1 MSAVR
6 VLERV
11 TRPAPFGFR
20 FVDVATGSSVLDGLE
35 VTVTS
40 TRNPARRAM
49 LTVNG
54 KGVWYAPR
62 FPGLADHVLAS
73 TTDWS
78 TLAQPC
84 RVTVADRLG
93 RFLPLDVEIALPV
106 RGIVDWPGWTALP
119 QAPLAPLTRTDDAS
133 PPVVMRDALPLF
145 SAAGRIAPG
154 PLADVRCQLIRDD
167 TNAPAA
173 WALLT
178 ASHGGVVRAIGQADA
193 QGRVVLFF
201 AYPDRPRP
209 SLATS
214 PPAITDFRWVIEL
227 AAYWGALDP
236 AKTPDFAA
244 LMAQLTHP
252 RTLFEST
259 VPPRSPLPSQLLSF
273 GRSLVVRTA
282 ETPGGP
288 SSDLVMAAS

>member
-20 FVDVATGSSVLDGLE
+20 FLDVATGSPVPDGLD

-40 TRNPARRAM
+40 TRNTARRAA

-54 KGVWYAPR
+54 KSVWYAHR
-62 FPGLADHVLAS
+62 FPGFADHVL
-73 TTDWS
+73 TETPDWS
-78 TLAQPC
+78 ALAQPC
-84 RVTVADRLG
+84 RVSVTDRLG
-93 RFLPLDVEIALPV
+93 RFLPLDVEIALPM
-106 RGIVDWPGWTALP
+106 RGIVDWPGWAGLP
-119 QAPLAPLTRTDDAS
+119 QALLAPLTRTDDAS
-133 PPVVMRDALPLF
+133 PPAVMRDALPLF

-154 PLADVRCQLIRDD
+154 PLAEVRCQLLRDD
-167 TNAPAA
+167 TGAPAA

-178 ASHGGVVRAIGQADA
+178 ASHGGIVRAIGQADA
-193 QGRVVLFF
+193 QGRVILFF

-214 PPAITDFRWVIEL
+214 PPAITDFRWSIEL
-227 AAYWGALDP
+227 AAYWNALDP
-236 AKTPDFAA
+236 AATPDFAA
-244 LMAQLTHP
+244 LMGQLTHP

-273 GRSLVVRTA
+273 GRALVVRTA
-282 ETPGGP
+282 ATPGGP
-288 SSDLVMAAS
+288 SSSVVMATS